1 MGDYQVDR
9 ECRYP
14 AYMSI
19 SDTIVASATAPGRGA
34 ISIIRLSGDNSL
46 RIAEAL
52 AGKTFTPRLATFGKL
67 ISDGLLIDTGVWIY
81 FKGPN
86 SFTGEDVVEFQGH
99 GGPVVI
105 QTILRTIIAQGAR
118 LANPG
123 EFSQRAFLNNR
134 IDLTQAEAISDLI
147 NATSVSAVKAANQ
160 SLSGEFA
167 NRIHAIV
174 ADLIRL
180 RTQIEAH
187 IDFPDED
194 IDPQNLREFSD
205 QLTNIHHHLQ
215 SLKLAAKEGA
225 RLNRASDVVLIG
237 EPNVGKSSLLN
248 ALANEPLAIVTNI
261 PGTTRDLIR
270 HDLLLDGIELRVT
283 DTAGIRATENVIETE
298 GIQRARNAIETADI
312 ALCLFDERHRTI
324 TESLVISLV
333 GDTTSAA
340 IGIIR
345 TKNDI
350 QIQPTINQTN
360 YPLIEISAVSG
371 SGLNQLKD
379 WLLNELNLNSN
390 AETPFLARER
400 HVIQLAIALNYLNQA
415 MSQPVGLET
424 IDLLAED
431 LRLTQK
437 ALSEITGSFTSNDLL
452 GSIFSTFCIGK

>member
-1 MGDYQVDR
+1 
-9 ECRYP
+9 
-14 AYMSI
+14 MSL

-105 QTILRTIIAQGAR
+105 QTILRIIIAQGAR

-205 QLTNIHHHLQ
+205 QLTNLHHHLQ
-215 SLKLAAKEGA
+215 SLKLAANEGA
-225 RLNRASDVVLIG
+225 RLNRASEVVLIG

-283 DTAGIRATENVIETE
+283 DTAGIRATEDVIETE

-312 ALCLFDERHRTI
+312 ALCLFDERHHTI
-324 TESLVISLV
+324 TESLVNRLI

-350 QIQPTINQTN
+350 QTQPTINQTN

-400 HVIQLAIALNYLNQA
+400 HVIQLASALNYLHQA
-415 MSQPVGLET
+415 MSQPVSLET

-431 LRLTQK
+431 LRLTQN
-437 ALSEITGSFTSNDLL
+437 ALSEITGSFTSDDLL

>member
-1 MGDYQVDR
+1 MNL
-9 ECRYP
+9 
-14 AYMSI
+14 

-105 QTILRTIIAQGAR
+105 QTILRTIIVQGAR

-174 ADLIRL
+174 ADLIQL

-205 QLTNIHHHLQ
+205 QLTNLHRHLQ
-215 SLKLAAKEGA
+215 SLKLAANEGA

-283 DTAGIRATENVIETE
+283 DTAGIRATEDVIETE
-298 GIQRARNAIETADI
+298 GIQRARNAIKTADI
-312 ALCLFDERHRTI
+312 ALCLFDQRHPSI
-324 TESLVISLV
+324 TEFLVHRLV

-350 QIQPTINQTN
+350 QRQPTTNQTN

-379 WLLNELNLNSN
+379 WLLNQLNLNSN

-400 HVIQLAIALNYLNQA
+400 HTIQLAIALNYLHQA
-415 MSQPVGLET
+415 MSQPINLET
-424 IDLLAED
+424 IELLAED
-431 LRLTQK
+431 LRLTQN
-437 ALSEITGSFTSNDLL
+437 ALSEITGSFTSDDLL
-452 GSIFSTFCIGK
+452 GSIFSTFCLGK

>member
-9 ECRYP
+9 ECRHP
-14 AYMSI
+14 AYMSL

-34 ISIIRLSGDNSL
+34 ISIIRLSGGNSL
-46 RIAEAL
+46 RIADAL
-52 AGKTFTPRLATFGKL
+52 AGKTLTPRLATFGKL

-86 SFTGEDVVEFQGH
+86 SFTGEDIVEFQGH

-105 QTILRTIIAQGAR
+105 QTILRTIIVQGAR

-215 SLKLAAKEGA
+215 SLKLTAKEGA

-324 TESLVISLV
+324 TESLVNSLV

-400 HVIQLAIALNYLNQA
+400 HVIQLAVALNYLNQA

>member
-1 MGDYQVDR
+1 
-9 ECRYP
+9 
-14 AYMSI
+14 MSL

-34 ISIIRLSGDNSL
+34 ISVIRLSGGNSL
-46 RIAEAL
+46 SIAETL
-52 AGKTFTPRLATFGKL
+52 AGKAFSPRLATFGNL
-67 ISDGLLIDTGVWIY
+67 VSDGILIDTGIWIY

-105 QTILRTIIAQGAR
+105 QTILRTITARGAR

-123 EFSQRAFLNNR
+123 EFSQRAFLNDK

-147 NATSVSAVKAANQ
+147 NATSLSAVKAANH

-167 NRIHAIV
+167 NRVHTIV
-174 ADLIRL
+174 SNLIRL

-194 IDPQNLREFSD
+194 IDPQNLLEFSD
-205 QLTNIHHHLQ
+205 QLKNLHHDLQ
-215 SLKLAAKEGA
+215 SLKLTANEGA
-225 RLNRASDVVLIG
+225 QLNRASNVVLIG

-270 HDLLLDGIELRVT
+270 HDLLLDGIELRIT
-283 DTAGIRATENVIETE
+283 DTAGIRATEDVIENE

-312 ALCLFDERHRTI
+312 ALCLFDERHDTVK
-324 TESLVISLV
+324 ESLITRLV
-333 GDTTSAA
+333 GDTPSAT

-345 TKNDI
+345 TKNDT
-350 QIQPTINQTN
+350 QTHPTKNHTT
-360 YPLIEISAVSG
+360 YPLIEISAVTG

-400 HVIQLAIALNYLNQA
+400 HVIQLASALNYLHQA
-415 MSQPVGLET
+415 MSQPVSLET

-431 LRLTQK
+431 LRLTQN
-437 ALSEITGSFTSNDLL
+437 ALSEITGSFTSDDLL

>member
-1 MGDYQVDR
+1 
-9 ECRYP
+9 
-14 AYMSI
+14 MSL

-174 ADLIRL
+174 ADLIQL

-205 QLTNIHHHLQ
+205 QLTNLHRHLQ
-215 SLKLAAKEGA
+215 SLKLAANEGA

-283 DTAGIRATENVIETE
+283 DTAGIRATEDVIETE
-298 GIQRARNAIETADI
+298 GIQRARNAIKTADI
-312 ALCLFDERHRTI
+312 ALCLFDQRHHSI
-324 TESLVISLV
+324 TEFLVHRLV

-350 QIQPTINQTN
+350 QRQPTTNQTN

-379 WLLNELNLNSN
+379 WLLNQLNLNSN

-400 HVIQLAIALNYLNQA
+400 HTIQLAIALNYLHQA
-415 MSQPVGLET
+415 MSQPINLET
-424 IDLLAED
+424 IELLAED
-431 LRLTQK
+431 LRLTQN
-437 ALSEITGSFTSNDLL
+437 ALSEITGSFTSDDLL
-452 GSIFSTFCIGK
+452 GSIFSTFCLGK

>member
-1 MGDYQVDR
+1 
-9 ECRYP
+9 
-14 AYMSI
+14 MSI

-174 ADLIRL
+174 ADLIHL

-205 QLTNIHHHLQ
+205 QLTNLHHHLQ
-215 SLKLAAKEGA
+215 SLKLAANEGA

-283 DTAGIRATENVIETE
+283 DTAGIRATEDVIETE

-312 ALCLFDERHRTI
+312 ALCLFDERHHTI
-324 TESLVISLV
+324 TESLVNRLI

-350 QIQPTINQTN
+350 QSQPTINQTN

-400 HVIQLAIALNYLNQA
+400 YVIQLAIALNYLHQA
-415 MSQPVGLET
+415 MSQPVNLET

-431 LRLTQK
+431 LRLTQN
-437 ALSEITGSFTSNDLL
+437 ALSEITGSFTSDDLL

>member
-1 MGDYQVDR
+1 
-9 ECRYP
+9 
-14 AYMSI
+14 MSL
-19 SDTIVASATAPGRGA
+19 SDTIVASATPPGRGA
-34 ISIIRLSGDNSL
+34 ISIIRLSGGNSL
-46 RIAEAL
+46 QIAEAL

-86 SFTGEDVVEFQGH
+86 SFTGEDIIEFQGH

-205 QLTNIHHHLQ
+205 QLTNLHRHLQ
-215 SLKLAAKEGA
+215 SLKLAANEGA

-283 DTAGIRATENVIETE
+283 DTAGIRATEDVIETE
-298 GIQRARNAIETADI
+298 GIQRARNAIKTADI
-312 ALCLFDERHRTI
+312 ALCLFDQRHQSI
-324 TESLVISLV
+324 TEFLVHRLV

-350 QIQPTINQTN
+350 QRQPTINQTN

-400 HVIQLAIALNYLNQA
+400 HVIQLAIALNYLHQA
-415 MSQPVGLET
+415 MSQPINLET

-431 LRLTQK
+431 LRLTQN
-437 ALSEITGSFTSNDLL
+437 ALSEITGSFTSDDLL
-452 GSIFSTFCIGK
+452 GSIFSTFCLGK

>member
-1 MGDYQVDR
+1 
-9 ECRYP
+9 
-14 AYMSI
+14 MSL

-34 ISIIRLSGDNSL
+34 ISIIRLSGSNSL

-67 ISDGLLIDTGVWIY
+67 ISNGLLIDTGVWIY

-86 SFTGEDVVEFQGH
+86 SFNGEDIVEFQGH

-205 QLTNIHHHLQ
+205 QLANIHHHLQ
-215 SLKLAAKEGA
+215 LLQLAANEGA

-270 HDLLLDGIELRVT
+270 HDLLLDGIELRIT
-283 DTAGIRATENVIETE
+283 DTAGIRASEDVIENE
-298 GIQRARNAIETADI
+298 GIQRARNAIETSDI
-312 ALCLFDERHRTI
+312 ALCLFDERHHTI
-324 TESLVISLV
+324 TESLINHLI
-333 GDTTSAA
+333 GNTTSAA

-345 TKNDI
+345 TKTDI
-350 QIQPTINQTN
+350 QSQPTINQTN

-400 HVIQLAIALNYLNQA
+400 HVIQLAIALNYLHQA
-415 MSQPVGLET
+415 ISQPVSLET

-437 ALSEITGSFTSNDLL
+437 ALSEITGSFTSDDLL